1 MKYTGN
7 YNLKKP
13 EGTDIV
19 NVEDFNNNA
28 DIIDQKLKEIEDK
41 TNNAPADSV
50 NDDAIGTRTPDQS
63 KAPSSPGTGKLTD
76 VLSWLANRIKAI
88 MGSTNWWDTPPVTLQ
103 TTKNHIDAK
112 DNPHS
117 VTKSQVGL
125 GNVQNYGIATQ
136 SEVEAGT
143 SNSKYMTPLR
153 TMQAI
158 AALSPVKSV
167 NDKTGQVTITPADI
181 GAETPAGA
189 QAKAEAA
196 AGAVQAELNTHKAER
211 ATETKLGHVKAK
223 TKKDGTLMLLL
234 SPETAAL
241 YGLTGEDATVDG
253 ALKVI
258 SYNVTLLPK
267 KGLPLEEYSWE
278 QVDMISRA
286 GAAPDFWAVGDTKNI
301 SVNGVNYTA
310 QIIGFSHDDL
320 ATGGKA
326 GITFQLQHCMATT
339 AQFNPT
345 ATNIGG
351 WKDSAIRTDTIATL
365 YNQVETGLKNIIK
378 PVNKLTSV
386 GGGSGTIETV
396 SDKLFLLS
404 EVEVFGVL
412 TYSYPGEGS
421 QYDYYSAGNS
431 KVKNVASTPKAWW
444 LRSPRT
450 NGTTYACWVSTT
462 GTAGGGDAHNSLG
475 VSFGFCV

>member
-1 MKYTGN
+1 
-7 YNLKKP
+7 
-13 EGTDIV
+13 
-19 NVEDFNNNA
+19 VEDFNNNA

-196 AGAVQAELNTHKAER
+196 AGAVQAQLNAHQAEK

-223 TKKDGTLMLLL
+223 TQPDGTLIIPVNVEDGNKYTIVLNDDELLRKVAGSDSYDGAIRCLAVDDDYIYVGGETTRKVYKLNKSNLTKVAESISYGGHIYSLAVDDTYIYVGGYATQIADRKVYKL
-234 SPETAAL
+234 SKSNLTKVAESETYGGTIRCLAL
-241 YGLTGEDATVDG
+241 DDDYIYVGGYTTQKVYKLSKSNLTKVVESETYGSTIRCLALDDTYIYVGGETTRKVYKIFNKATV
-253 ALKVI
+253 
-258 SYNVTLLPK
+258 S
-267 KGLPLEEYSWE
+267 
-278 QVDMISRA
+278 
-286 GAAPDFWAVGDTKNI
+286 
-301 SVNGVNYTA
+301 
-310 QIIGFSHDDL
+310 
-320 ATGGKA
+320 
-326 GITFQLQHCMATT
+326 
-339 AQFNPT
+339 
-345 ATNIGG
+345 
-351 WKDSAIRTDTIATL
+351 
-365 YNQVETGLKNIIK
+365 
-378 PVNKLTSV
+378 
-386 GGGSGTIETV
+386 
-396 SDKLFLLS
+396 
-404 EVEVFGVL
+404 VFGL
-412 TYSYPGEGS
+412 YRRE
-421 QYDYYSAGNS
+421 
-431 KVKNVASTPKAWW
+431 
-444 LRSPRT
+444 
-450 NGTTYACWVSTT
+450 
-462 GTAGGGDAHNSLG
+462 
-475 VSFGFCV
+475 